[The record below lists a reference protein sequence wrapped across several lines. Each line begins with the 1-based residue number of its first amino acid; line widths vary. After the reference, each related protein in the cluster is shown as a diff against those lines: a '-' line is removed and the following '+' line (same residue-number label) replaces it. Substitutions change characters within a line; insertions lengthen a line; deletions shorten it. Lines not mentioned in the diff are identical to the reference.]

1 MRDNPAV
8 QRPAQR
14 RRTGREANGK
24 GVLAVIHND
33 YFWLG
38 VFATAGIVLILPT
51 IIGLV
56 RRAERMDLVVLL
68 NVLTLCTGV
77 AWFGAMAFACFM
89 PKRLPPLAGYVTLRA
104 GPVVPAEDMTYF
116 VGWIE

>member
-1 MRDNPAV
+1 
-8 QRPAQR
+8 
-14 RRTGREANGK
+14 
-24 GVLAVIHND
+24 VIHNV

-38 VFATAGIVLILPT
+38 MFAAAGTVLILPT

-56 RRAERMDLVVLL
+56 RRVERMGLVVLF

-89 PKRLPPLAGYVTLRA
+89 PKRQPPLPGYVIPPA
-104 GPVVPAEDMTYF
+104 GPVAPAEDVTYF